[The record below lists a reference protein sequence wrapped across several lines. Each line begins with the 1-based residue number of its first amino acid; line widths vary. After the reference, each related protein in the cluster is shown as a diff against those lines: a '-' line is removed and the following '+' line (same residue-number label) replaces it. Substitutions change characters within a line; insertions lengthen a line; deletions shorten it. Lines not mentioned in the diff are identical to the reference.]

1 VSSAE
6 ATKTTTADVLELRA
20 VSKIYSR
27 VKAVQEVSFKVPRGE
42 FLCIIGPSGCGKT
55 TLLRLIA
62 GFVQPSSGEILIDG
76 RSVGDVPPYHR
87 PVNTV
92 FQHYALFPHM
102 TVAQNVGFGLE
113 MRKVPRD
120 EAARRIR
127 EMLAL
132 VGLTDYGPR
141 PIQQLSGGEQQRV
154 ALARA
159 LVNNPAILLL
169 DEPLGALDLKV
180 RRRMQLE
187 LKRIHRDLGITFIHV
202 THDQEEA
209 LVMADRVA
217 VMNMG
222 RIEQVANTL
231 EIYIRPQT
239 RFVAEFV
246 GESNSFQGKV
256 TQRPEYGLCVEM
268 APGLCA
274 GIPTGDGI
282 EPGCVVEVYV
292 RPEQV
297 YVGPPPQSG
306 MVNAFTG
313 TVIDITFLG
322 DRALYYVSLAEGIHI
337 RASVPWG
344 GSPSGSQPAIGDTVT
359 VAWRRDAALVF
370 AQ

>member
-1 VSSAE
+1 MSSAG
-6 ATKTTTADVLELRA
+6 AKKTTYVLELRA
-20 VSKIYSR
+20 VSMHYGR
-27 VKAVQEVSFKVPRGE
+27 VKAVQEVSLKVPRGE

-62 GFVQPSSGEILIDG
+62 GFVQPSSGEIFIDG
-76 RSVGDVPPYHR
+76 QPVVDVPPYHR

-102 TVAQNVGFGLE
+102 TVGQNIGFGLE

-120 EAARRIR
+120 EAVRRIR
-127 EMLAL
+127 EMLAV
-132 VGLTDYGPR
+132 VGLPDYGPR

-217 VMNMG
+217 VMNVG
-222 RIEQVANTL
+222 RIDQVASSL
-231 EIYIRPQT
+231 EIYARPQT

-256 TQRPEYGLCVEM
+256 VQRPEHGLSLEL
-268 APGLCA
+268 APGLWA
-274 GIPTGDGI
+274 AIPTANGM
-282 EPGCVVEVYV
+282 EPGRVVQVYV

-297 YVGPPPQSG
+297 YVGPPSDSRLAN
-306 MVNAFTG
+306 VFTG
-313 TVIDITFLG
+313 VVLDITFLG
-322 DRALYYVSLAEGIHI
+322 DRTQYYVSLAEGIHI
-337 RASVPWG
+337 VASVPSG
-344 GSPSGSQPAIGDTVT
+344 GSTSGPHPAIGDTV
-359 VAWRRDAALVF
+359 AIGWPRDAALVF
-370 AQ
+370 PQ